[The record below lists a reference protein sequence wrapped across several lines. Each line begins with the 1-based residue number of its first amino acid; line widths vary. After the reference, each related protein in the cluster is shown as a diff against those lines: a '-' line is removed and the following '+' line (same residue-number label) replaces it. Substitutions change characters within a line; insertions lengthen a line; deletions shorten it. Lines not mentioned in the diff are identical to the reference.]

1 MNFILTYLLLGV
13 LWTMYFE
20 YIISPKQM
28 NNSDRIRQ
36 IIFWIIPAGAWVIGF
51 IIGFVNH
58 INNFFKNNQ

>member
-1 MNFILTYLLLGV
+1 MNFILTYLFLGV

-28 NNSDRIRQ
+28 NNFDRIRQ

-58 INNFFKNNQ
+58 IIDFFKNNQ